1 MELEIREIP
10 NADEKTRQQNSL
22 DSFKA
27 ELKRLQREYNQT
39 QRRVQRFEDRRIL
52 LNSNEDDDSCFIGK
66 IQIIIKVFSGMAS
79 IDAKFNNKCDIPGT
93 NTGYKLNVY

>member
-10 NADEKTRQQNSL
+10 NLDEKTRQQNSL

-52 LNSNEDDDSCFIGK
+52 LNEDDDSCFIGK
-66 IQIIIKVFSGMAS
+66 ILEYFSH
-79 IDAKFNNKCDIPGT
+79 
-93 NTGYKLNVY
+93 

>member
-10 NADEKTRQQNSL
+10 NLDEKTRQQNSL

-52 LNSNEDDDSCFIGK
+52 LNEDDDSCFIGK
-66 IQIIIKVFSGMAS
+66 IWS
-79 IDAKFNNKCDIPGT
+79 T
-93 NTGYKLNVY
+93 